1 MPIEKPQITSPQP
14 CALSI
19 SGPADIDPPDE
30 VVEKVVFRLNGIAK
44 AATFDFAIAVGALI
58 INNLYGGDLDGW
70 RHRGPKCSSF
80 RRLAKHP
87 ELSMSAGA
95 LYRSVAIYELCER
108 FGVKKCR
115 HVSTSHLRL
124 MLPLG
129 RQDQERLLN
138 DAETGRWSVRRL
150 QKEIA
155 MIGDRHERAQPG
167 RGGRRHK
174 SKLRG
179 TVRALDNCIEAC
191 DELVRTGT
199 DDVSPESA
207 RAIVHSARK
216 MRALCFIIENRI
228 RHQFPGARTDP
239 PPPNDASSVETATAS
254 GQDHS

>member
-1 MPIEKPQITSPQP
+1 MPIEKCQISSSQLS
-14 CALSI
+14 ALST
-19 SGPADIDPPDE
+19 SGPTDIDPSDE
-30 VVEKVVFRLNGIAK
+30 IVEKVVLRLNGIAK

-58 INNLYGGDLDGW
+58 INNLYGGDLEGW
-70 RHRGPKCSSF
+70 RHRGPKGSSF

-95 LYRSVAIYELCER
+95 LYRSVAIYEMCER

-129 RQDQERLLN
+129 RHDQERLLK
-138 DAETGRWSVRRL
+138 DAETGRWSVRHL

-155 MIGDRHERAQPG
+155 AISDRHEQGQPD

-179 TVRALDNCIEAC
+179 TVRALDNCIAAC

-199 DDVSPESA
+199 DDASPESA
-207 RAIVHSARK
+207 QAIVDSARK

-228 RHQFPGARTDP
+228 QQQFPGAKTDP
-239 PPPNDASSVETATAS
+239 PPPWTCPPSK
-254 GQDHS
+254 Q